1 MTSVKYGNLETL
13 EVGYGISLRPLATL
27 AAACYADDP
36 CEAFLPRDNGEELH
50 EDEMELARM
59 HKAAA
64 ILQFK
69 LEGQLLSRHPEYNME
84 SRRILHRIDFENK
97 TVELN
102 GKTYPLRSCSFPT
115 IDPADPYA
123 LTPLEREV
131 MERMVLEFAHS
142 EKLQRPCAVFI
153 QRGRHVSALQ
163 RQSALSRLHPDGE
176 KRRFCD
182 CAGSRGRTA
191 SRREATDAADVKAR
205 QGYFSTLGT
214 QERED
219 GQDFLWYL
227 GSGPNSPLFGKDKMA
242 TFERYFVADKATH
255 VENKNPYYDFQ
266 NDEQT
271 ALRILGE
278 FGLSDSG
285 FIINGHVPVK
295 LGQGESRSAPAAACS
310 SLTAV
315 CPARISR

>member
-1 MTSVKYGNLETL
+1 MCSGATTILHGWGAAALSEACIAQVIVTSVKYGNLETL

-131 MERMVLEFAHS
+131 MERMVLDLRIPRSF
-142 EKLQRPCAVFI
+142 
-153 QRGRHVSALQ
+153 SAMCSFYTARAAMYL
-163 RQSALSRLHPDGE
+163 RATAICLSRLHPDGE

-191 SRREATDAADVKAR
+191 SRAR
-205 QGYFSTLGT
+205 
-214 QERED
+214 
-219 GQDFLWYL
+219 
-227 GSGPNSPLFGKDKMA
+227 GPP
-242 TFERYFVADKATH
+242 TRRT
-255 VENKNPYYDFQ
+255 
-266 NDEQT
+266 
-271 ALRILGE
+271 
-278 FGLSDSG
+278 
-285 FIINGHVPVK
+285 
-295 LGQGESRSAPAAACS
+295 
-310 SLTAV
+310 
-315 CPARISR
+315 